1 MSTAAYAFW
10 AILGAASIAALGILV
25 LLGYVARNG
34 DDDDSWPD
42 GMAV

>member
-10 AILGAASIAALGILV
+10 AVLGVASIVSLGVLMLV
-25 LLGYVARNG
+25 GFIARNG